1 MADIIRELGYGC
13 TATVSHCKEMLS
25 LFLPLDELT
34 ICKILVTIA
43 CTHVGNEESQNAHST
58 FCSAVGINSTADSSS
73 LSSWNIEVVV
83 DSIKQLVS
91 LLLTPV
97 KRLRLYFFSLFC

>member
-1 MADIIRELGYGC
+1 MSDIIKELGYGC
-13 TATVSHCKEMLS
+13 TATVPHCKEMLS

-43 CTHVGNEESQNAHST
+43 CTHVGNEECHQNAFSA
-58 FCSAVGINSTADSSS
+58 FCSAVGISNSTDPS
-73 LSSWNIEVVV
+73 LLTSWNIDVVV

-91 LLLTPV
+91 FGC
-97 KRLRLYFFSLFC
+97 LYTSSNEMNLFL